1 MTGIPL
7 AVVWV
12 LYLAAVVFLAGED
25 RVTWPVAFVF
35 AVVALFIAVTVGR
48 PKDGGAAAPK

>member
-12 LYLAAVVFLAGED
+12 LYLAAVVFLAGEG